1 MMSLLE
7 GGATRRLW
15 PAVVAASLIALL
27 LAGCAA
33 VEKDRRA
40 TSLDSA
46 TRAYLAAL
54 RWGDVEGLV
63 AFLPPEVRAQQDL
76 AAFKDLRVTRYEVL
90 RPLAML
96 TETEATQTVAIEY
109 LYEFNQIVRRTTDRQ
124 SWRWDDEA
132 KAWWIESGLPD
143 F

>member
-15 PAVVAASLIALL
+15 PAVVAASLIASL

-33 VEKDRRA
+33 MEKDRRA
-40 TSLDSA
+40 TSLDS
-46 TRAYLAAL
+46 TSRAYLAAL
-54 RWGDVEGLV
+54 RWGDFEGML
-63 AFLPPEVRAQQDL
+63 AFLPPDARPQQVPAVFD
-76 AAFKDLRVTRYEVL
+76 DLRVTRYEVL
-90 RPLAML
+90 RPVVML